1 MICLVCAELREE
13 ETRDTCPDC
22 GAVLEPATRAH
33 VDRLVREKLQRR
45 IADWQATRLLDPST
59 ASRLSESLYG
69 AAVSAAV
76 AVPLLEDAST
86 LEQKADA
93 LAGKLEELEDWRP
106 TWGQA
111 FFQALERAAR
121 EEREAESRSHTQEEG
136 IGLASD
142 SGQAIFQ
149 RADTGAL
156 GGGLDAMVAL
166 DESASGAAPK
176 LHEYVWWFLGAVLV
190 LGGSLMGVRE
200 AWRALGGV
208 PRQLLVTGALFAY
221 HAAFIGLGV
230 LLARRSASAGRVLAS
245 IGIAL
250 LPVVFV
256 ALSSLVGLAP
266 VMGWPASAGVAALTL
281 LTLRPTG
288 RLLYGVSTVSLGV
301 ALLPS
306 LLAGLPLMGM
316 EEAPWTR
323 TLCAFAGVAAVGA
336 SAWRARQEK
345 AQAGLS
351 VLTTSLYGAAALAVF
366 TVASAPS
373 GFEALYPGSPLFA
386 GMTLWAMALAAVM
399 ASVGSQSS
407 AREAHPQVAPVVE
420 TVAHALVTC
429 GALASA
435 LAAFSVQPGMEP
447 WVDLASAL
455 TPMGAALTFF
465 LLEPRRRA
473 LVHPAVLA
481 LSLSSVL
488 LGRLMMPFEPRWW
501 MVGIAA
507 VGAGLLGVAR
517 LLGQRTLRDWLLGWG
532 ALLSLLS
539 LPLTS
544 YAVTDWGSGTRWPEV
559 AASTLVAVAAHLTGG
574 YRWRGLHYL
583 GGLVVVFGTFGLV
596 GATVVDAQA
605 WAVLSALTLVAGLYG
620 VAGLLQEAWMR
631 RHGKTDELLP
641 LDDLSLGV
649 AVLAVLLAFPRVQP
663 GFDGEAFL
671 PLRFIRPGDLPL
683 PLAIGCAPTLLASVL
698 LLLRVRRD
706 RSRLVSVLAAWGLA
720 HSAVQFFVHRD
731 DGDFVGRALL
741 LASLALGFSAIATLR
756 GRGHEAPT
764 PAPRGRRLIGWIR
777 LPFAESGRT
786 LYTDGFAAVSVV
798 GVALTVILL
807 SNWMQSPTETERSRA
822 VLASALLT
830 GGAMLAFLSRGFVTW
845 RLRGSVGV
853 LAAAGLF
860 IAFTAMLNR
869 AGRPLPP
876 DVTALRLPLIG
887 VGVWLLALATR
898 RFGPWLARRL
908 ENEPHG
914 RLYHFVP
921 HAGVAAL
928 GVVLLVGAWN
938 AGGPHF
944 SRALTVVPPLMP
956 LGAALMALLLAF
968 SFRAPALANLGF
980 LLGLPGAVLW
990 AVHRTVLGHALVAT
1004 QPPGGQWVRAEF
1016 QQAAQASYWLAS
1028 EAWLAAG
1035 ETVSQLW
1042 YRAFMGI
1049 AAAGLAY
1056 AGAGLVLGPVGK
1068 ASSVLQRL
1076 LFAESDI
1083 LAFGPRLLQALHRWS
1098 GIAAWLVF
1106 MAAFLQPGLEAA
1118 VLTFG
1123 AGLLLLAVRARPQGR
1138 VVPGLG
1144 LLLVIH
1150 ALAHRE
1156 PTVGTWPGPVLALA
1170 GLGAV
1175 ALSPWLARRRG
1186 LDEGQARARAQLG
1199 AMFYALNAAMYA
1211 LASGGRTHSEVAVPY
1226 LLLSAVEGL
1235 GGAWTQSVA
1244 LPLTTALGA
1253 ATLFIGATQ
1262 WKGALSRLGAGWA
1275 TTLAGLAALT
1285 GLLVALVASATGA
1298 WEKPT
1303 YEALLTLHGP
1313 ALALCAAGVAALAH
1327 AANRQLR
1334 QRREDLARG
1343 LAWGRD
1349 LWLISTGG
1357 LLALAAA
1364 WMSTPDERALPLA
1377 GSAIAL
1383 AVAVSL
1389 HCAWRELTGRHVYFV
1404 QVAVVGVYALVRALY
1419 ARDLR
1424 PEHDALFA
1432 LVLGFALVGVTVLAR
1447 RAGIAPVEQAT
1458 RRFAALL
1465 PVGMALVLPGEAT
1478 QEAALLAG
1486 GSGLLYAALG
1496 AVERSRLFGSLAAT
1510 ACNAALLIGALSQD
1524 MEGLEIYLAPL
1535 GLLLL
1540 MLGQLFT
1547 SSLPRAARNAVR
1559 ILGGLLLYVPA
1570 AAKLTLQIGQAA
1582 DGTYA
1587 FVFGAACLLGVAAG
1601 MVLHIRAYLALGTL
1615 FLTLD
1620 VAATLVHAG
1629 LRDHRIGFVV
1639 MTLTGLSIV
1648 GGRVFA
1654 TLRRQELDR
1663 WLRGVRV
1670 ALKGWD

>member
-1 MICLVCAELREE
+1 MICLVCAELRDGEN
-13 ETRDTCPDC
+13 TCPDC
-22 GAVLEPATRAH
+22 GALLEPATREH
-33 VDRLVREKLQRR
+33 VDRLVQEKLKRR
-45 IADWQATRLLDPST
+45 IADWQATRLVEPAT
-59 ASRLSESLYG
+59 ATRLTESLS
-69 AAVSAAV
+69 ATTTSDAIAIAAV

-111 FFQALERAAR
+111 FFQALENAAR
-121 EEREAESRSHTQEEG
+121 EERERESASRPHHEEEG
-136 IGLASD
+136 IGLASE
-142 SGQAIFQ
+142 SGQALL
-149 RADTGAL
+149 RVDAGAL

-166 DESASGAAPK
+166 DDSASGAAPK

-221 HAAFIGLGV
+221 HSAFVGLGV

-266 VMGWPASAGVAALTL
+266 AIGGPASAGVAALTL

-288 RLLYGVSTVSLGV
+288 RLLYGASPVSLGV

-306 LLAGLPLMGM
+306 LLAGLPLMGLD
-316 EEAPWTR
+316 EAPWTR
-323 TLCAFAGVAAVGA
+323 TLCAFAGVAAFGA
-336 SAWRARQEK
+336 SAWRARREQ
-345 AQAGLS
+345 ARAGLS
-351 VLTTSLYGAAALAVF
+351 VLTTSLYGAAALALF
-366 TVASAPS
+366 SIASAPS
-373 GFEALYPGSPLFA
+373 GFDALFPGSPLFA
-386 GMTLWAMALAAVM
+386 GMTLWAMALATVAAGV
-399 ASVGSQSS
+399 ASQSS
-407 AREAHPQVAPVVE
+407 VREAHPQAAPVVE
-420 TVAHALVTC
+420 TVAHAV
-429 GALASA
+429 LASGA
-435 LAAFSVQPGMEP
+435 VAAGLAAFSIQPGVEP

-481 LSLSSVL
+481 LTLAGVL
-488 LGRLMMPFEPRWW
+488 LARLMMPLEPRWW

-507 VGAGLLGVAR
+507 VGAGLLPMGR
-517 LLGQRTLRDWLLGWG
+517 LNAQHMRGFWLLGWG
-532 ALLSLLS
+532 VVLSLASMPLS
-539 LPLTS
+539 A
-544 YAVTDWGSGTRWPEV
+544 YGVTMWGSDTAWPAV
-559 AASTLVAVAAHLTGG
+559 AVGTLVAVAAHLTGG
-574 YRWRGLHYL
+574 YQGRALHYL
-583 GGLVVVFGTFGLV
+583 GAVAAVFGAFGLI
-596 GATVVDAQA
+596 DAAGVAARDAAQLA
-605 WAVLSALTLVAGLYG
+605 ALSGTAVLYG
-620 VAGLLQEAWMR
+620 VAGLVQEAWMR
-631 RHGKTDELLP
+631 RNGKSDELLP
-641 LDDLSLGV
+641 LDDLSLALAAVGV
-649 AVLAVLLAFPRVQP
+649 VLALP
-663 GFDGEAFL
+663 GVPGGAAGESASL
-671 PLRFIRPGDLPL
+671 PALV
-683 PLAIGCAPTLLASVL
+683 IGCMPTALASVL

-706 RSRLVSVLAAWGLA
+706 RSRLVSTLAAWGLGL
-720 HSAVQFFVHRD
+720 SAVLFVQRLHPM
-731 DGDFVGRALL
+731 DFAGQPLL
-741 LASLALGFSAIATLR
+741 LASLTLAFSAIAALR
-756 GRGHEAPT
+756 GRETAAPEV
-764 PAPRGRRLIGWIR
+764 PPRGRRLLGWIR
-777 LPFAESGRT
+777 LPFPESGRP
-786 LYTDGFAAVSVV
+786 LYTDGFAVVSAM
-798 GVALTVILL
+798 GAALTLFSL
-807 SNWMQSPTETERSRA
+807 SNWMQFPVEDQRSRV
-822 VLASALLT
+822 VLAGMLLT
-830 GGAMLAFLSRGFVTW
+830 GSAVAAFVSRGFVTW
-845 RLRGSVGV
+845 RLRGSVGL
-853 LAAAGLF
+853 LALAGLF
-860 IAFTAMLNR
+860 IAFTAVLNR

-876 DVTALRLPLIG
+876 DMSAMRLPLIG
-887 VGVWLLALATR
+887 VGIWLLALATR
-898 RFGPWLARRL
+898 RFGPGLGRLL
-908 ENEPHG
+908 ENERHG
-914 RLYHFVP
+914 RVYHLVP

-928 GVVLLVGAWN
+928 AVVLSVGAWN
-938 AGGPHF
+938 AGGPIL

-956 LGAALMALLLAF
+956 LGAALLALLLAF
-968 SFRAPALANLGF
+968 SFRAPALASLGL
-980 LLGLPGAVLW
+980 LLGLPGAALW

-1016 QQAAQASYWLAS
+1016 LEAARSTHWLAS
-1028 EAWLAAG
+1028 EAWLASG
-1035 ETVSQLW
+1035 ETVDPLW
-1042 YRAFMGI
+1042 YRAFLGL

-1056 AGAGLVLGPVGK
+1056 AGAGLALTLVG
-1068 ASSVLQRL
+1068 ARVRVVQHL
-1076 LFAESDI
+1076 LFGESGSDS
-1083 LAFGPRLLQALHRWS
+1083 FGPRLMRALHGWS
-1098 GIAAWLVF
+1098 GTAAGLVF
-1106 MAAFLQPGLEAA
+1106 VAAFFQPGLEAA
-1118 VLTFG
+1118 VLILG
-1123 AGLLLLAVRARPQGR
+1123 AGLLLLASRARPQGR
-1138 VVPGLG
+1138 LVPGLG

-1156 PTVGTWPGPVLALA
+1156 PTVGAWPGPVLALVA
-1170 GLGAV
+1170 LGVV

-1199 AMFYALNAAMYA
+1199 ALFYALNATVYA
-1211 LASGGRTHSEVAVPY
+1211 LASGGRTDPLLAVPR
-1226 LLLSAVEGL
+1226 LLLSDAYGL
-1235 GGAWTQSVA
+1235 GGDWMLSVS
-1244 LPLTTALGA
+1244 LPLTTALLATTLYIGA
-1253 ATLFIGATQ
+1253 AQ
-1262 WKGALSRLGAGWA
+1262 WKGALARLGAGQA

-1285 GLLVALVASATGA
+1285 GLSVALVAGMNTPRLA
-1298 WEKPT
+1298 PH
-1303 YEALLTLHGP
+1303 LP
-1313 ALALCAAGVAALAH
+1313 ALALCVAGVAALAH

-1334 QRREDLARG
+1334 ERREDLARG

-1349 LWLISTGG
+1349 LWLIAMGG
-1357 LLALAAA
+1357 LLALVAAQG
-1364 WMSTPDERALPLA
+1364 STPDERALPLA

-1383 AVAVSL
+1383 AVAVAL
-1389 HCAWRELTGRHVYFV
+1389 HAAWREHTGRHVYFV

-1419 ARDLR
+1419 AQELR

-1432 LVLGFALVGVTVLAR
+1432 LALGFVLVGVTVLAR
-1447 RAGIAPVEQAT
+1447 RAGVAPVERAT

-1465 PVGMALVLPGEAT
+1465 PVGMALVLPSEAT

-1510 ACNAALLIGALSQD
+1510 ACNAALLIAALSMD
-1524 MEGLEIYLAPL
+1524 MEGIEIYLAPL

-1547 SSLPRAARNAVR
+1547 SSLPRVARNAVR
-1559 ILGGLLLYVPA
+1559 ILGGMLLYVPA

-1587 FVFGAACLLGVAAG
+1587 FVFGAACLLGVALG

-1639 MTLTGLSIV
+1639 MTLAGLSIV

-1670 ALKGWD
+1670 ALRGWD